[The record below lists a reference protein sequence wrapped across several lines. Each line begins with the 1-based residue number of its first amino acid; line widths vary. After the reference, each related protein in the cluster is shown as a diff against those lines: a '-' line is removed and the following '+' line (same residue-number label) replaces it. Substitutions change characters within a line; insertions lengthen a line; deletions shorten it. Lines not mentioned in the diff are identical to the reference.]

1 MNAHTPIL
9 KPYGMPKGMDPREWR
24 QSVEKRLNDLLD
36 RAMSLITALDLME
49 ADVDLEDGADG
60 EPWLGWGGRGLPTV
74 SWPNDGRGSMDDDRE
89 LEDED
94 GGDIN
99 DERQDDDEIE
109 EDHAERDFPGFI
121 WGGNEDGR

>member
-9 KPYGMPKGMDPREWR
+9 KPYGMPSGMDPREWR

-36 RAMSLITALDLME
+36 RVMSLITALDLME
-49 ADVDLEDGADG
+49 DLADD
-60 EPWLGWGGRGLPTV
+60 EPWLGWGGKGLPTV

-89 LEDED
+89 LEDEH

-99 DERQDDDEIE
+99 DEPHDGEEREADDADY
-109 EDHAERDFPGFI
+109 DQPGFI